1 MLHSRNLIQLWVSKN
16 KRFKTRKMTE
26 RPWNLDIVVYFSE
39 KKNREKFFSPSG
51 PVWRKNWSP
60 ENTQETISFF
70 NRDTWN
76 STEVQPM
83 RDRRSFPSAVVTE
96 DEMYVLGG
104 YDGNDTLR
112 SVECY
117 SFTTLEWTQ
126 VAPMGTPRS
135 NAGACVFNSKIYLV
149 GGWDGISLNSV
160 ECFDVGTRVWQRMP
174 SLPRPTTGVRCCF
187 LSFQST
193 NEQKPKSRGSRGH
206 MCIICWW
213 VWRYI
218 WPSKLSWSKPFFK
231 AVLFIIHVRS

>member
-1 MLHSRNLIQLWVSKN
+1 MSDSEQGKWLRDPGILTSSFTSAKKTVNHFLSVVVRFEGKNHHQKAHKKPLNFIQRLQMCFV
-16 KRFKTRKMTE
+16 
-26 RPWNLDIVVYFSE
+26 
-39 KKNREKFFSPSG
+39 
-51 PVWRKNWSP
+51 
-60 ENTQETISFF
+60 ISFF

-218 WPSKLSWSKPFFK
+218 WPPKLSWSKPFFK

>member
-1 MLHSRNLIQLWVSKN
+1 MQTFSC
-16 KRFKTRKMTE
+16 F
-26 RPWNLDIVVYFSE
+26 FSE
-39 KKNREKFFSPSG
+39 ASFASPRNFVCSG
-51 PVWRKNWSP
+51 KPKDPQGNI
-60 ENTQETISFF
+60 EIHTIFATMLCLF
-70 NRDTWN
+70 IFHHIYFKLNRDTWN

-135 NAGACVFNSKIYLV
+135 NAGACVFNNKIYLV

-206 MCIICWW
+206 MCIIC
-213 VWRYI
+213 
-218 WPSKLSWSKPFFK
+218 
-231 AVLFIIHVRS
+231 

>member
-1 MLHSRNLIQLWVSKN
+1 MISSFTSAKKTGKGFFRQVVRFEGKIDHQKTHKKPLNFIQFLQLSFV
-16 KRFKTRKMTE
+16 
-26 RPWNLDIVVYFSE
+26 
-39 KKNREKFFSPSG
+39 
-51 PVWRKNWSP
+51 
-60 ENTQETISFF
+60 ISFF

-126 VAPMGTPRS
+126 VSPMGTPRS

-206 MCIICWW
+206 MCIIC
-213 VWRYI
+213 
-218 WPSKLSWSKPFFK
+218 
-231 AVLFIIHVRS
+231 

>member
-1 MLHSRNLIQLWVSKN
+1 MCPKSSLCYGQSQWRSREVSNPSNYKLISLCFSYMIGLLSQTRWH
-16 KRFKTRKMTE
+16 RFLIFNAFRVPQYSRHVDWRLIGPKTATSNM
-26 RPWNLDIVVYFSE
+26 PQHN
-39 KKNREKFFSPSG
+39 
-51 PVWRKNWSP
+51 
-60 ENTQETISFF
+60 SFF
-70 NRDTWN
+70 NLDRDSWN

-83 RDRRSFPSAVVTE
+83 HDRRSFPSALVVD

-126 VAPMGTPRS
+126 VTPMCTPRS
-135 NAGACVFNSKIYLV
+135 NAGACVFNNKIYLV

-160 ECFDVGTRVWQRMP
+160 ECFDIATQVWQRMP

-193 NEQKPKSRGSRGH
+193 SEQKQPKNRGSRGH
-206 MCIICWW
+206 MCIIC
-213 VWRYI
+213 
-218 WPSKLSWSKPFFK
+218 
-231 AVLFIIHVRS
+231 

>member
-1 MLHSRNLIQLWVSKN
+1 MPQHN
-16 KRFKTRKMTE
+16 
-26 RPWNLDIVVYFSE
+26 
-39 KKNREKFFSPSG
+39 
-51 PVWRKNWSP
+51 
-60 ENTQETISFF
+60 SFF
-70 NRDTWN
+70 NLDRDSWN

-83 RDRRSFPSAVVTE
+83 HDRRSFPSALVVD

-126 VAPMGTPRS
+126 VTPMCTPRS
-135 NAGACVFNSKIYLV
+135 NAGACVFNNKIYLV

-160 ECFDVGTRVWQRMP
+160 ECFDIATQVWQRMP

-193 NEQKPKSRGSRGH
+193 SEQKQPKNRGSRGH
-206 MCIICWW
+206 MCIIC
-213 VWRYI
+213 
-218 WPSKLSWSKPFFK
+218 
-231 AVLFIIHVRS
+231 